1 MKQFLIGSY
10 APEGEPSIFGVELDE
25 EKQKLRLL
33 WKDGQVQNPS
43 FLYLHPNCHVLYAVE
58 ERVPNGGLAV
68 MIKTEEGWLL
78 KERLLAGSA
87 PCHLEMTPDARY
99 LLVSNYMDGTIGVYR
114 TDESGMNVVQTDLVR
129 HQGKGVNP
137 TRQEGPHVH
146 SCLVIGEKIYSA
158 DLGLDT
164 IFVYELNPADG
175 KLGEC
180 GQIHM
185 PDGCGIRHLAHQP
198 GSPYLYA
205 NAEMGGDVFVIDLRD
220 GQIKQTH
227 RVVPADFSEAFR
239 TSAIKI
245 SKGYVCVSSRECNVL
260 AIMKI
265 QNDGMLAA
273 PSIYPYA
280 QKTPRDIFFDEKYV
294 ITTDEGSK
302 SLTLLSLD
310 EHMRISQRDRLL
322 LGNAMPTCIQPV

>member
-1 MKQFLIGSY
+1 M
-10 APEGEPSIFGVELDE
+10 
-25 EKQKLRLL
+25 
-33 WKDGQVQNPS
+33 
-43 FLYLHPNCHVLYAVE
+43 C
-58 ERVPNGGLAV
+58 
-68 MIKTEEGWLL
+68 
-78 KERLLAGSA
+78 
-87 PCHLEMTPDARY
+87 
-99 LLVSNYMDGTIGVYR
+99 
-114 TDESGMNVVQTDLVR
+114 
-129 HQGKGVNP
+129 
-137 TRQEGPHVH
+137 
-146 SCLVIGEKIYSA
+146 
-158 DLGLDT
+158 
-164 IFVYELNPADG
+164 
-175 KLGEC
+175 
-180 GQIHM
+180 
-185 PDGCGIRHLAHQP
+185 IR
-198 GSPYLYA
+198 
-205 NAEMGGDVFVIDLRD
+205 D
-220 GQIKQTH
+220 

-265 QNDGMLAA
+265 QNNGMLAA